1 MSSVLLHAR
10 LTPHKGKGADLVY
23 SRPGAERE
31 TETLATGKEAQ
42 RVATK
47 EQRGSSK
54 SCGEAERVATKE
66 ERVGTK
72 EVGTKELPLEA
83 YDETHLWL
91 RQMRH

>member
-66 ERVGTK
+66 
-72 EVGTKELPLEA
+72 LPLEA
-83 YDETHLWL
+83 YDERHLWL